1 MVTLKDTIKKFV
13 SNKDEYIIENTNF
26 VTDQLTVYEQK
37 NLQGY
42 KDGGYAYKNSPFS
55 TQLKQADI
63 DGALKQKSLI
73 EEVLTVLQ
81 AQKKQTLEEA

>member
-26 VTDQLTVYEQK
+26 VTDQLTVYEEK

-42 KDGGYAYKNSPFS
+42 NDGGYAYKNSPFS
-55 TQLKQADI
+55 AQLK
-63 DGALKQKSLI
+63 
-73 EEVLTVLQ
+73 
-81 AQKKQTLEEA
+81 